1 MTKSSVKITN
11 RTVFLASLLWAGL
24 GILNTVP
31 TAHAAESR
39 ATSPIVV
46 ELFTSQ
52 GCSSCPPADAY
63 MNDLSQRENVLALS
77 LPVDYWD
84 YLGWKDTLAS
94 PAHTNRQRA
103 YQKALGTRNV
113 YTPQMVINGQAH
125 AVGSNRSLV
134 EEAIAKQ
141 RTSDTT
147 PPSIHFNKQGDI
159 LELKVSASAMPHD
172 QKHATLWLVRYNKE
186 TPVTIER
193 GENRG
198 KTIAYVNVVREMMP
212 IGMWNGT
219 AVTIDMP
226 MDSLMAQGYDGCAA
240 ILQADGQG
248 PILAAAE
255 LNLSDL

>member
-1 MTKSSVKITN
+1 MTKFSVKIAN
-11 RTVFLASLLWAGL
+11 RTALLASLLWAGL
-24 GILNTVP
+24 GTLNMVP

-39 ATSPIVV
+39 AMSPVVV

-63 MNDLSQRENVLALS
+63 MNDLSQREDVLALS

-125 AVGSNRSLV
+125 AVGSRRPLV
-134 EEAIAKQ
+134 EEAIAEQ
-141 RTSDTT
+141 RTSRTT
-147 PPSIHFNKQGDI
+147 PPSMHFDKQGDI
-159 LELKVSASAMPHD
+159 LELKVGASALPHD

-198 KTIAYVNVVREMMP
+198 KAITYVNVVREMMP
-212 IGMWNGT
+212 IGMWTGK
-219 AVTIDMP
+219 AVTIDIP
-226 MDSLMAQGYDGCAA
+226 IDSLMAQGYDGCAA